1 LDQEK
6 SLTKAMPSQRAS
18 LEAAYRGLRAG
29 RFADVEALCM
39 PLIRDGVPEGQLLA
53 GIALAALGDATR
65 AAALLAAVARQRPE
79 HRHPCLDLAELLRD
93 HGKTPEVEAYYRAA
107 LRLTPDD
114 TRLSLAYAASLTDD
128 RRPDEAEAILGALV
142 RDHPDLAAAQIQ
154 LGILYDNQARVREAS
169 VAFQAAIR
177 AEPDSAAGW
186 ANLGRLLA
194 NEGLRDPGLRMMT
207 QAIRLKPNDPQLH
220 LNRAFALLKAGRF
233 REGWLEHEWRFR
245 TPGHTKLPRSRL
257 LPDLHTIPDLAG
269 RTILVTHEEGF
280 GDTLQ
285 FLRYVPMLAD
295 LGARVLISVP
305 PPLAA
310 IARRVRGAEVVAS
323 ETVSFDWHC
332 PFLSLPRAFGTEV
345 ETIPASPY
353 LSADPDLVAHWRQQ
367 VGTPTERRVGL
378 VWAGEPRPG
387 ARWVDGRRSAPLA
400 ALLPLAEVPGIKLV
414 SLQVGAAAAQR
425 DALGAI
431 QIENH
436 MTGVRDFHDTAAIIK
451 TLDLVV
457 TVDTAVAHL
466 AAGLG
471 RPVFLLDRYDNC
483 WRWLHGRT
491 DSPWYPSLRIFR
503 QTKVHDWAGPVHD
516 IAAALAAL

>member
-1 LDQEK
+1 
-6 SLTKAMPSQRAS
+6 MVSQRSS

-29 RFADVEALCM
+29 RFADVEALCL

-65 AAALLAAVARQRPE
+65 AADLLAAVARQRPE
-79 HRHPCLDLAELLRD
+79 HRHPCLDLSELLRD
-93 HGKTPEVEAYYRAA
+93 LEKGPEVEAYYCAA

-114 TRLSLAYAASLTDD
+114 TRLNLAYATSLIDA
-128 RRPDEAEAILGALV
+128 RRQDEAEAILLGLV
-142 RDHPDLAAAQIQ
+142 RDHPDLAAAQVQ
-154 LGILYDNQARVREAS
+154 LGILYDNQARVRDAS
-169 VAFQAAIR
+169 IAFQAAIR
-177 AEPDSAAGW
+177 AQPDSAAGW

-194 NEGLRDPGLRMMT
+194 NEGLREPGLRMMT
-207 QAIRLKPNDPQLH
+207 QAIRLKPEDPQLH
-220 LNRAFALLKAGRF
+220 LNRAFALLKAGHF

-245 TPGHTKLPRSRL
+245 TPGHTKLPPSRL
-257 LPDLHTIPDLAG
+257 LPDLQTIPDIAG

-295 LGARVLISVP
+295 LGARVLVSVP

-310 IARRVRGAEVVAS
+310 IARRVRGAELVAE

-332 PFLSLPRAFGTEV
+332 PFLSLPRAFGTDV
-345 ETIPASPY
+345 ETIPNAAY
-353 LSADPDLVAHWRQQ
+353 LSVDPEQVARWRLRI
-367 VGTPTERRVGL
+367 GATTERRIGL
-378 VWAGEPRPG
+378 VWAGEARPG

-400 ALLPLAEVPGIKLV
+400 ALLPLAEIPGIKLV
-414 SLQVGAAAAQR
+414 SLQFGPAAAQR
-425 DALGAI
+425 DAIGSVR
-431 QIENH
+431 IENP
-436 MTGVRDFHDTAAIIK
+436 MTRVRDFHDTAAIIE

-503 QTKVHDWAGPVHD
+503 QTKVHDWSGPVQD